1 MRNFTKITAF
11 VALLAIAATGT
22 AFAMQYFS
30 DPYDAAEMDHRAE
43 RTRDRYETD
52 GYALQQVTHQQIHY
66 FAQPQTPYL
75 YGTFKYTY
83 QRPCQLKKG
92 QDLCLGNDYAEIT
105 VDVSVADQ
113 GYFVSKVTTEEYT
126 VY

>member
-1 MRNFTKITAF
+1 MRNFTKIAAI

-22 AFAMQYFS
+22 AFALQYFA
-30 DPYDAAEMDHRAE
+30 DPYDAAEMDARAE
-43 RTRDRYETD
+43 RTRARYEDD

-66 FAQPQTPYL
+66 FAQPSIPYL
-75 YGTFKYTY
+75 YGTWTYTY
-83 QRPCQLKKG
+83 QRPCQLKKD

-105 VDVSVADQ
+105 VEVSVADQ
-113 GYFVSKVTTEEYT
+113 GYYVSKVTTEEYT